1 MANDCIFCRILAG
14 EIPSARVYEDDRFLV
29 FKDINPAAP
38 VHLLIVPK
46 KHIAR
51 LSEAGAE
58 DRDLLGEMMLTVGH
72 VAREQGLDAYRLI
85 INDGA
90 GAGQTVF
97 HLHAHILSGRELG
110 EKLL

>member
-14 EIPSARVYEDDRFLV
+14 EIPSTRVYEDDRFLV

-38 VHLLIVPK
+38 VHLLVIPK

-51 LSEAGAE
+51 LSEAGPD
-58 DRDLLGEMMLTVGH
+58 DRELLGELLLTVGH
-72 VAREQGLDAYRLI
+72 VVREQELDAYRLI

-97 HLHAHILSGRELG
+97 HLHAHILAGRDLG
-110 EKLL
+110 EKLI

>member
-1 MANDCIFCRILAG
+1 MSENCIFCRIVGG
-14 EIPSARVYEDDRFLV
+14 EIPSTKVYGDDNFLA

-38 VHLLIVPK
+38 VHLLVVPK

-51 LSEAGAE
+51 LSEAKAE
-58 DRDLLGEMMLTVGH
+58 DAALLGQLMLTVGH
-72 VAREQGLDAYRLI
+72 IAREQGLDAYRLI
-85 INDGA
+85 INDGE

-97 HLHAHILSGRELG
+97 HLHAHILSGRTLG